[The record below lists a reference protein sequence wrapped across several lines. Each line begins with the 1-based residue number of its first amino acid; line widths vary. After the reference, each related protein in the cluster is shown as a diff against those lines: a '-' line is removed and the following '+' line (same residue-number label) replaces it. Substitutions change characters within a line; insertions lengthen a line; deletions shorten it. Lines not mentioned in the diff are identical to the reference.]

1 MIGILGGTFDPIH
14 YGHLRAAVEVKERL
28 GLAQVCMIPCA
39 QPPHRDVP
47 AASAQQRLAMLQL
60 ALASHAGLV
69 ADDREIKRGGVS
81 YMIDTLASLRQDYPQ
96 QPLLLFIGDDAF
108 SHLAA
113 WKRWQDLFALAHVVV
128 ITRPGYSNPPLCSFL
143 SAKLAQSSQ
152 PLSENLAG
160 QLYFQAITPLDIAA
174 TAIRQMIA
182 GQHNPAFLL
191 PDTVIAY
198 INQQKLYHPIDQ
210 TGN

>member
-28 GLAQVCMIPCA
+28 GLAQVRMIPCA

-96 QPLLLFIGDDAF
+96 QPLLLFIGADAF
-108 SHLAA
+108 GHLTA
-113 WKRWQDLFALAHVVV
+113 WKRWQDLFALTHVVV

-198 INQQKLYHPIDQ
+198 IDQQKLYHPIDQ

>member
-14 YGHLRAAVEVKERL
+14 YGHLRAAVEVKDRL
-28 GLAQVCMIPCA
+28 GLAQMHLIPCA
-39 QPPHRDVP
+39 QPPHRNEP
-47 AASAQQRLAMLQL
+47 AASAQHRLAMLQL
-60 ALASHAGLV
+60 ALTDHAGLV
-69 ADDREIKRGGVS
+69 ADDREIRRGGVS
-81 YMIDTLASLRQDYPQ
+81 YMIDTLASLREDYPQ
-96 QPLLLFIGDDAF
+96 QPLLLFVGVDAF

-113 WKRWQDLFALAHVVV
+113 WKQWQDLFDLAHIVVV
-128 ITRPGYSNPPLCSFL
+128 TRPGYSNPPLCSFL

-174 TAIRQMIA
+174 TAIRQIIA
-182 GQHNPAFLL
+182 GQLDPAFLL
-191 PDTVIAY
+191 PDTVIDY
-198 INQQKLYHPIDQ
+198 INHQKLYHPIDQ

>member
-14 YGHLRAAVEVKERL
+14 YGHLRAAVEVKDRL
-28 GLAQVCMIPCA
+28 GLAQVHLIPSA
-39 QPPHRDVP
+39 QPPHRTLP
-47 AASAQQRLAMLQL
+47 AASAQHRLAMLQL
-60 ALASHAGLV
+60 ALTNHAGLV

-81 YMIDTLASLRQDYPQ
+81 YMIDTLASLRQDYPR
-96 QPLLLFIGDDAF
+96 QPLLLFVGADAF

-113 WKRWQDLFALAHVVV
+113 WKQWQDLFALAHIVV

-143 SAKLAQSSQ
+143 TAKLTQRRQ

-174 TAIRQMIA
+174 TAIRQIIA
-182 GQHNPAFLL
+182 GQLDPAFLL
-191 PDTVIAY
+191 PDTVIDY
-198 INQQKLYHPIDQ
+198 INHQKLYHPIDQ